1 VTAPDESDPLTALC
15 GLARMCL
22 GAASVSIARVMDDG
36 LRYVAADGRSAAGIV
51 GTLLPPGAGIAGFVA
66 ATGQSLT
73 VRDPTSDPRFARDV
87 GERVGYVP
95 GEIQCIAVV
104 DREGDVVAVLSLL
117 DRSSA
122 ASATESSGVQPAL
135 AAIMDIAAALL
146 DTAVVDDEVLMKR
159 FTALA
164 PTDKARV
171 TPIVHAVLDAFER

>member
-1 VTAPDESDPLTALC
+1 VTAPHESDALTSLC
-15 GLARMCL
+15 VLARLCL
-22 GAASVSIARVMDDG
+22 GATSVSIARVVDDG
-36 LRYVAADGRSAAGIV
+36 LRYVAADGRGAAGIV

-66 ATGQSLT
+66 ATGQSLM
-73 VRDPTSDPRFARDV
+73 VRDPASDPRFARDV

-117 DRSSA
+117 DRSA
-122 ASATESSGVQPAL
+122 AGSATESSGSQRAL
-135 AAIMDIAAALL
+135 AAIMDVAAMLL
-146 DTAVVDDEVLMKR
+146 DTAVVDDEALIRR

-164 PTDKARV
+164 PTEKARV